1 MPKKTQK
8 RNRRVKRKTL
18 KAKRTNRK
26 SMKRTNKSSIKRY
39 KKGGENE
46 KVTCCMCEREVD
58 KSNTLVP
65 RACLIENGRA
75 AHRICHDCWWN
86 PETGFAREDADHR
99 CPGCLKN
106 LPLTAVENKES
117 GVIDLTLDDE

>member
-18 KAKRTNRK
+18 KAKR
-26 SMKRTNKSSIKRY
+26 SIKRSNKRSNKRY

-65 RACLIENGRA
+65 RACLNKNMSK

-86 PETGFAREDADHR
+86 PESGFAREDADHR

-106 LPLTAVENKES
+106 LPLTALEKNEPKFV
-117 GVIDLTLDDE
+117 DLTLDDE

>member
-18 KAKRTNRK
+18 KAKR
-26 SMKRTNKSSIKRY
+26 SIKRTIKKSNKRY

-65 RACLIENGRA
+65 RACLIDHGRA
-75 AHRICHDCWWN
+75 AHRICHTCWWN
-86 PETGFAREDADHR
+86 PESGFALENRADHK

-106 LPLTAVENKES
+106 LPLIAVENKDPV
-117 GVIDLTLDDE
+117 VIDLTLDDE

>member
-8 RNRRVKRKTL
+8 RNRRVKRKTF
-18 KAKRTNRK
+18 KTKKSIKRYIK
-26 SMKRTNKSSIKRY
+26 STFKRY

-58 KSNTLVP
+58 KSNTLIP
-65 RACLIENGRA
+65 RACLIKHGTEA

-86 PETGFAREDADHR
+86 PESGFAREGADHR

-106 LPLTAVENKES
+106 LPLTPVIKKEPEF
-117 GVIDLTLDDE
+117 VDLTLDDD

>member
-8 RNRRVKRKTL
+8 RNSRVKRKTL
-18 KAKRTNRK
+18 KAKR
-26 SMKRTNKSSIKRY
+26 SIKRTIKKSNKRY

-65 RACLIENGRA
+65 RACLIDHGRA
-75 AHRICHDCWWN
+75 AHRICHTCWWN
-86 PETGFAREDADHR
+86 PESGFALENRADHK

-106 LPLTAVENKES
+106 LPLIAVENKDPV
-117 GVIDLTLDDE
+117 VIDLTLDDE

>member
-8 RNRRVKRKTL
+8 RNRKVKIKSL

-26 SMKRTNKSSIKRY
+26 SMKRSNKRY

-46 KVTCCMCEREVD
+46 KVTCCICEREVD

-65 RACLIENGRA
+65 RACLIDNGRA

-86 PETGFAREDADHR
+86 PESGFAREDADHR

-106 LPLTAVENKES
+106 LPLTAVENKDP